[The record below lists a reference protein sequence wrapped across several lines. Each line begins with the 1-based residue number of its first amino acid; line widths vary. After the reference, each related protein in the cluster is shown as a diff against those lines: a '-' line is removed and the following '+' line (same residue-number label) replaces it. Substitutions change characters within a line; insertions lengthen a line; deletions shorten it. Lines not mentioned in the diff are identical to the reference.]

1 MSNDSQKKA
10 DYNGFVF
17 LKDDTPNL
25 FTQSNQAANPQVPS
39 TAIPFVAEKNSVTT
53 PGASQKAD
61 IPPYYDMN
69 SIMHGLN
76 SIITCLI

>member
-39 TAIPFVAEKNSVTT
+39 TAIPFVAEK
-53 PGASQKAD
+53 
-61 IPPYYDMN
+61 IPLPPPVFPKKQTSPRTM
-69 SIMHGLN
+69 
-76 SIITCLI
+76 T